1 MIDSDPCKMRL
12 VNWSYIN
19 KSYYHF
25 RYISIVLTITLI
37 KRNYW
42 CSNNWYIFFDRLYKS
57 RSIVL
62 LFLSIIFLPTF
73 AQYQNGFPM
82 FYSKSTISPAIAQ
95 EISECR
101 QQCGDKYYTC
111 ATSNCSQEAC
121 EVTCLN
127 NFRFCYKGC
136 QQQRLNT
143 RNNFHANPDVN
154 SFVIHHKKFNE

>member
-1 MIDSDPCKMRL
+1 
-12 VNWSYIN
+12 
-19 KSYYHF
+19 
-25 RYISIVLTITLI
+25 
-37 KRNYW
+37 
-42 CSNNWYIFFDRLYKS
+42 
-57 RSIVL
+57 
-62 LFLSIIFLPTF
+62 
-73 AQYQNGFPM
+73 M

-111 ATSNCSQEAC
+111 ATLNCSREAC

-154 SFVIHHKKFNE
+154 SFVIHHKKYNE